1 MKKLQFDA
9 SGGMPD
15 AFPID
20 STLSFAPFV
29 AFLERHAAEEDSI
42 KSAFYRQVLDR
53 FAARPPVEEM
63 AQLVYAC
70 LSPSLL
76 AKKEAIWGI
85 CIPLKPVIVY
95 ATDALM
101 QLLKNQKDELFS
113 RNPEE
118 FRKERLQQ
126 IYAFIL
132 RRLYNFQ
139 PPQKSIKYHAYSNPE
154 TGLLQ
159 YFTIN
164 INTDFIEVEPVGAL
178 PPVDFSNLHARLND
192 GEGYDVLEHVIP
204 LQLFK
209 FTGISVITV
218 TDVTSLQAVEN
229 IKKIRLSRTPGDNT
243 DTYRHVIQSLK
254 TLVGSS
260 SIEFDLFTFVRIN
273 GKLVYGYEKGGTGI
287 LYKVW
292 GEHTLSPENFQQ
304 QAESYAKRPNSF
316 FSRNLA
322 DEDLV
327 KNGWLKKFIDLG
339 VGSLSLSPVFYD
351 HTLVGVLCMH
361 TWQNEYF
368 DEKMLAPLEPA
379 IGAIAQL
386 LQIYVDEFNLEI
398 ENIIKE
404 KFTSIQPAVQ
414 WKFNEAA
421 WHYLQRKKKNDPM
434 PEAEPIIFNA
444 VYPLYGAIDIRNSTI
459 ERNQAIKADLEQQLQ
474 LLANTLASIG
484 LQHHSSLLDG
494 IQFACRNWQ
503 QSLLKQPLG
512 TMDEN
517 NVNHFLTQEAQ
528 PFLQHLATQHA
539 DVQPLLDAYL
549 AAGAAGD
556 THKSALELSMQM
568 LNNRINNYLEAE
580 KEQLQLSYPCYFEK
594 FRTDGI
600 EYDIYI
606 GQSIAPEQ
614 PFSPFHLKNLRLW
627 QLSSMAAIA
636 RLTHEML
643 PQMPKALQTTQ
654 LIFVHNQTID
664 ISFRADERK
673 FDVEGA
679 YNIRYQMI
687 KKRIDKV
694 HIRDTQE
701 RLTQPDTIAL
711 IYFNRKE
718 VEDYLPF
725 IQYLQEKNTL
735 HPEME
740 DLLLEDLQGLTGLRA
755 LRVKV
760 VL

>member
-9 SGGMPD
+9 SGGLPD

-20 STLSFAPFV
+20 STLSFAPFITYLQQQ
-29 AFLERHAAEEDSI
+29 AREEESI
-42 KSAFYRQVLDR
+42 KTAFYRQVLDR
-53 FAARPPVEEM
+53 FAADITGEEM
-63 AQLVYAC
+63 ADLVYAC

-95 ATDALM
+95 GTDALM
-101 QLLKNQKDELFS
+101 HLLENQQDELFS
-113 RNPEE
+113 KHPEE
-118 FRKERLQQ
+118 FRKERLHQ
-126 IYAFIL
+126 IYTFIL
-132 RRLYNFQ
+132 RRLYDFQ
-139 PPQKSIKYHAYSNPE
+139 PPAKIVKYHTYSNPA

-164 INTDFIEVEPVGAL
+164 LNTDFIQVEPVGEL
-178 PPVDFSNLHARLND
+178 PPIDFTNLHARLND
-192 GEGYDVLEHVIP
+192 GEGYEILENVIP
-204 LQLFK
+204 LHLFR
-209 FTGISVITV
+209 FTGISITTV
-218 TDVTSLQAVEN
+218 TDATALQAVEN
-229 IKKIRLSRTPGDNT
+229 IRRIRLSRTPGDNSA
-243 DTYRHVIQSLK
+243 TYRHVIQSLK
-254 TLVGSS
+254 TLVGDG
-260 SIEFDLFTFVRIN
+260 SIEFDLFTFVRVN

-292 GEHTLSPENFQQ
+292 GEETLSPESFER

-316 FSRNLA
+316 FSRNLGN
-322 DEDLV
+322 EDLV
-327 KNGWLKKFIDLG
+327 THNWLKKFHDLG
-339 VGSLSLSPVFYD
+339 AGSLSLSPVFYD
-351 HTLVGVLCMH
+351 HALVGVLCMH
-361 TWQNEYF
+361 TWRPAFF
-368 DEKMLAPLEPA
+368 DERMLARLEPA

-421 WHYLQRKKKNDPM
+421 WQYLQRKKKNEPM
-434 PEAEPIIFNA
+434 PEADPIIFTG

-459 ERNQAIKADLEQQLQ
+459 ERNLAIKADLEQQLQ
-474 LLANTLASIG
+474 QLANTLAAIS

-494 IQFACRNWQ
+494 VQFACRNWQ
-503 QSLLKQPLG
+503 QTLQQQPLN
-512 TMDEN
+512 TIDES
-517 NVNHFLTQEAQ
+517 NVNHFLTQEAM
-528 PFLQHLATQHA
+528 PFLPHLAGQHA
-539 DVQPLLDAYL
+539 DVQPLLNTYL
-549 AAGAAGD
+549 AASDGD
-556 THKSALELSMQM
+556 THKSALELSMQL
-568 LNNRINNYLEAE
+568 LNSRINSYLEAE
-580 KEQLQLSYPCYFEK
+580 KEQLQRSYPCYFEK

-606 GQSIAPEQ
+606 GQSIAPAQ

-636 RLTHEML
+636 QLTNSLL
-643 PQMPKALQTTQ
+643 PQMPRPLHTTQ

-679 YNIRYQMI
+679 YNIRYQVI

-694 HIRDTQE
+694 HIRNTQE
-701 RLTQPDTIAL
+701 RLTQPHTIAL
-711 IYFNRKE
+711 IYFNRKD

-725 IQYLQEKNTL
+725 IRYLQEK
-735 HPEME
+735 HV
-740 DLLLEDLQGLTGLRA
+740 LETEVEELELEELQGLSGLRA

-760 VL
+760 VV